1 MQLFQYTELLAKIAR
16 ELCIKPLDLIK
27 QSLDEI
33 VEKHSTSSKLLPLLI
48 KTENGDL
55 IVEHQKSPRF
65 VNSGELIPEYTVIE
79 QSKFSDI
86 ELDTIKN
93 LIDSLQQHRSSLN
106 TVINRMHQYCVN
118 FTTFVMDNDISN
130 DSDTINKLFAA
141 TCPKNILKDESL
153 MKEIGFY
160 KSFTPNY
167 QLPSQLEEQL
177 LTKLK
182 KCLEE
187 TGSDISAYQP
197 LQDMYN
203 LRLLFEI
210 N

>member
-65 VNSGELIPEYTVIE
+65 VNSGELIPEYAVIE

-130 DSDTINKLFAA
+130 NPDTINKLFVA

-153 MKEIGFY
+153 MKEIRFY
-160 KSFTPNY
+160 HSFTPNY
-167 QLPSQLEEQL
+167 QLPSQSEERL

-182 KCLEE
+182 ECLEE
-187 TGSDISAYQP
+187 TGSDISAYQS

>member
-33 VEKHSTSSKLLPLLI
+33 VEKHSTSKKLLPLLI

-55 IVEHQKSPRF
+55 IIEHQKSPRF

-93 LIDSLQQHRSSLN
+93 LIDSLQQHRNSLN

-118 FTTFVMDNDISN
+118 FTTFVMDNGISN
-130 DSDTINKLFAA
+130 DSDTISKLFAA

-160 KSFTPNY
+160 KSFTSNY
-167 QLPSQLEEQL
+167 QLPSQSEEQL

>member
-27 QSLDEI
+27 QSLDEV
-33 VEKHSTSSKLLPLLI
+33 VEKHSTSKKLLPLLI

-65 VNSGELIPEYTVIE
+65 INTGELIPEYTIIE
-79 QSKFSDI
+79 QGKFSDI

-93 LIDSLQQHRSSLN
+93 LIDSLQQHRDSLN
-106 TVINRMHQYCVN
+106 IVINRMHQYCIN
-118 FTTFVMDNDISN
+118 FTTFVMDNGISN
-130 DSDTINKLFAA
+130 DSDTINKLFVA
-141 TCPKNILKDESL
+141 TCPENILKDKSL
-153 MKEIGFY
+153 MKEIGFD
-160 KSFTPNY
+160 KAFITES
-167 QLPSQLEEQL
+167 LSESEEQH

-182 KCLEE
+182 ECLEE
-187 TGSDISAYQP
+187 TGSDISAYEP

>member
-1 MQLFQYTELLAKIAR
+1 MELVQYTELLAKIAR

-27 QSLDEI
+27 QSLDEV
-33 VEKHSTSSKLLPLLI
+33 VEKHSTSKKLLPLLI

-65 VNSGELIPEYTVIE
+65 INTGELIPEYTIIE
-79 QSKFSDI
+79 QGKFSDI

-93 LIDSLQQHRSSLN
+93 LIDSLQQHRDSLN
-106 TVINRMHQYCVN
+106 IVVNHIHQYCIT
-118 FTTFVMDNDISN
+118 FTVFVMNNDILNNSN
-130 DSDTINKLFAA
+130 TINKLFVA
-141 TCPKNILKDESL
+141 TCPTNILKDETL
-153 MKEIGFY
+153 IKETGFE
-160 KSFTPNY
+160 KKFIPDFSP
-167 QLPSQLEEQL
+167 LSQTEETL

-182 KCLEE
+182 ECLEE
-187 TGSDISAYQP
+187 TGNDISTYQP

-210 N
+210 S

>member
-16 ELCIKPLDLIK
+16 GLCIKPLDLIK

-130 DSDTINKLFAA
+130 YSDTINKLFAA

>member
-1 MQLFQYTELLAKIAR
+1 MELFQYTELLAKIAR

-27 QSLDEI
+27 RSLDEI

-93 LIDSLQQHRSSLN
+93 LIDSLQQHRNSLN

-118 FTTFVMDNDISN
+118 FTTFVMDNGISD

-160 KSFTPNY
+160 KTFTPNY
-167 QLPSQLEEQL
+167 RLPSQSEEQL

-182 KCLEE
+182 ECLEE
-187 TGSDISAYQP
+187 TGSDIFAYQP
-197 LQDMYN
+197 LQDMYS